1 MNRAKSICF
10 QYLYKEVSIPTMQP
24 PYSFEMPAHT
34 NRVKN
39 LFSCQPISY
48 TTFSTYDLFSN
59 RLLLSI
65 SYSAALFFLL
75 ATSGLTFFCPYPIFI
90 IQPSTPPVVRLQ
102 M

>member
-1 MNRAKSICF
+1 MQGHLLSISVQESVYSYNAATCSF
-10 QYLYKEVSIPTMQP
+10 EVS
-24 PYSFEMPAHT
+24 AHT
-34 NRVKN
+34 NTVTN
-39 LFSCQPISY
+39 LFSCHPISY

-59 RLLLSI
+59 LLLLSI